1 MTGFW
6 TLISKELLEQRR
18 TWRLVGAAGFFSAVA
33 LLIAVIPF
41 IISLFTDIE
50 RDSEFAR
57 SLLEAYGGTTA
68 TLGALVAIVFGMGVL
83 ANERASGT
91 AGMVLSKPVSVA
103 AFVSAR
109 FAGMASSIY
118 LGFAAGAIVMFI
130 LTTILISYY
139 DAVTFAIY
147 MSIIGFYLVFV
158 SSMTFFW
165 SGMFSRQ
172 MLAGGIALV
181 LFIIQLPLTAIPKTA
196 RLLARKPC
204 TLGLRTLAAFGEA
217 GGSAMLGRP
226 SPLPW
231 GASSCSPSALG
242 RSLGGRSFRLLRG
255 VRARAVLPMMVMEI
269 RSIGT
274 AGIDT

>member
-18 TWRLVGAAGFFSAVA
+18 TWRLVGAAAFFAAIA

-41 IISLFTDIE
+41 IISLFTDVE
-50 RDSEFAR
+50 RDSELAR
-57 SLLEAYGGTTA
+57 ALLEAYGGTTA
-68 TLGALVAIVFGMGVL
+68 TVGALVAIVFGMGVL

-109 FAGMASSIY
+109 FVGMASSIY
-118 LGFAAGAIVMFI
+118 LGFAAGSIVMFV

-139 DAVTFAIY
+139 DGVTFAIY

-181 LFIIQLPLTAIPKTA
+181 LFIIQLPLTAIPKTQDYWPVNLVLWA
-196 RLLARKPC
+196 
-204 TLGLRTLAAFGEA
+204 TNVSGITE
-217 GGSAMLGRP
+217 GGRISDGWQTFP
-226 SPLPW
+226 I
-231 GASSCSPSALG
+231 ALG
-242 RSLGGRSFRLLRG
+242 CIVLFAVGAWAVFRRKEL
-255 VRARAVLPMMVMEI
+255 
-269 RSIGT
+269 
-274 AGIDT
+274 